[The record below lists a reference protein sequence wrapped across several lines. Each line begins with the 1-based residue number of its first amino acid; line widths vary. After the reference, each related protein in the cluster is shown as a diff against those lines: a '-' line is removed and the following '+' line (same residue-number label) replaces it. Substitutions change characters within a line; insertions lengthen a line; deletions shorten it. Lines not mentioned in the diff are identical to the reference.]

1 MEQAEEPLESQK
13 KAVYYHS
20 IKTLSTQNTI
30 PLVYGPMIV
39 YYPAYPE
46 KARVLHV
53 NRISK
58 SKRRVKLEI
67 YSALLLK

>member
-1 MEQAEEPLESQK
+1 MEQAEEPVVLQK
-13 KAVYYHS
+13 KALYYQS
-20 IKTLSTQNTI
+20 IKTLSTHNTI

-39 YYPAYPE
+39 YCPAYP
-46 KARVLHV
+46 KKGRVLHV

-58 SKRRVKLEI
+58 TKRRVKLEI